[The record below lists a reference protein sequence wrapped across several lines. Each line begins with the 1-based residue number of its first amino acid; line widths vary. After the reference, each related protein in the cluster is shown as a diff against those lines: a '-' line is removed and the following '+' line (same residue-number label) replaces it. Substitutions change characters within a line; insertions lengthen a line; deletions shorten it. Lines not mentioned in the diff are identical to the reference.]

1 MAHDGIS
8 CANRYIK
15 AYTHFLISQRTTTG
29 RWKTYWKKNLADD
42 RKVRE
47 LENRLKLFIL
57 KIKERLEKN
66 EQNVHD
72 L

>member
-1 MAHDGIS
+1 MEKG
-8 CANRYIK
+8 K
-15 AYTHFLISQRTTTG
+15 LTG
-29 RWKTYWKKNLADD
+29 RKNLADD

-47 LENRLKLFIL
+47 LENRLKSFIL
-57 KIKERLEKN
+57 KIKGRLEKN